1 MKRVY
6 WRPKNVS
13 RTALLLI
20 SAFAIGGLTL
30 VESLPTMNKQ
40 PFQQE
45 KLKAARLAKE
55 AFDVIAIARMGS
67 GAEIRR
73 ELDPTRSGLIGLP
86 TSSVTSLP
94 GSLTDKQMTINP
106 NFAAAIVQMLKEAG
120 VKKGDTV
127 AVGVSGSFPAINA
140 CTYAALEA
148 LGTKPIVIGSGA
160 SSSWGANVP
169 DLLWLDMEN
178 VLADWDVFETRA
190 VAASIG
196 GEADRGLSFL
206 PEGVEKIEK
215 SIERN
220 GIRLLKT
227 KKFEEI
233 LDERMGIYLKEADGQ
248 PIKAYINV
256 GGGMASVGRTAGKE
270 AFKSGLNKKL
280 PPDASEQDGIM
291 HRFARD
297 EVPVIHL
304 VKIRT
309 LAEKYG
315 FPEGFEKMPKVGE
328 GEVYARPEYNNYLAA
343 AVLLI
348 EIAMLF
354 LFIRSDVGFRLLRTR
369 SKRADD
375 AAPEPMV

>member
-1 MKRVY
+1 MKTVY

-20 SAFAIGGLTL
+20 SAFAIGGLAL
-30 VESLPTMNKQ
+30 VESFPMTSKQ
-40 PFQQE
+40 PYLEE
-45 KLKAARLAKE
+45 KNKAARLAKE
-55 AFDVIAIARMGS
+55 AFDVISIARRLSGEEIKDDIDPTGS
-67 GAEIRR
+67 G
-73 ELDPTRSGLIGLP
+73 LLGLP
-86 TSSVTSLP
+86 TSSVTSLS
-94 GSLTDKQMTINP
+94 GNLADKQMTVNP

-120 VKKGDTV
+120 VQKGDYV
-127 AVGVSGSFPAINA
+127 AVGVSGSFPAFNV

-148 LGTKPIVIGSGA
+148 LEAKPIVIASGA

-169 DLLWLDMEN
+169 DLLWLDMERM
-178 VLADWDVFETRA
+178 LGDFGVFDTRA

-196 GEADRGLSFL
+196 GEADRGLSFVD
-206 PEGVEKIEK
+206 EGVEAIEGAIK
-215 SIERN
+215 EN
-220 GIRLLKT
+220 GVPLLNT

-233 LDERMGIYLKEADGQ
+233 LDERMEIYRKESDGK

-270 AFKSGLNKKL
+270 AFKSGLNKSL
-280 PPDASEQDGIM
+280 PTEAAEQDGIM
-291 HRFARD
+291 HRFARE

-304 VKIRT
+304 VKVRS
-309 LAEKYG
+309 LVEKFG
-315 FPEGFEKMPKVGE
+315 FPETFEEMPKVGE
-328 GEVYARPEYNNYLAA
+328 GKVYASPEYNKYLAA
-343 AVLLI
+343 AVLAI

-354 LFIRSDVGFRLLRTR
+354 LFIRSDIGFRILRTG